1 MKNYLV
7 NKKDTNKQL
16 KYNKIL
22 NVMDIEKIENIE
34 EIYIFLYLI

>member
-34 EIYIFLYLI
+34 EIYI

>member
-22 NVMDIEKIENIE
+22 NVMDIEKIENIV
-34 EIYIFLYLI
+34 